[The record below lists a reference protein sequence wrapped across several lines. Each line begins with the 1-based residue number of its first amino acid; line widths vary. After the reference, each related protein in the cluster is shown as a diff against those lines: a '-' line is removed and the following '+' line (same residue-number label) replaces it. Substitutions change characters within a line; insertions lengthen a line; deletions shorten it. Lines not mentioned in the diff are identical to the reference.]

1 MRRYALLMIRML
13 AALGLA
19 MFAFANPTL
28 AQNDDDDDDDGTE
41 YGAFIYEGTVDDY
54 GDRPVEDLE
63 GLDSVRDD
71 DDDDDDNDNDDDR
84 DVWDVIGN
92 DDPEPDPLYGEDDE
106 DIDPTIDELTSE
118 PHVLVVHAD
127 DDPDSDVIAIG
138 AIEGDLDDEDGLMI
152 DLEEVDD
159 SGFEGR
165 AYFQPD
171 SDDNNDDDDDDNDDD
186 DGDDQTDVTVGIW
199 EVTAQGV

>member
-1 MRRYALLMIRML
+1 MRRHALLLIRML
-13 AALGLA
+13 AVLALA
-19 MFAFANPTL
+19 MFAFANPAL
-28 AQNDDDDDDDGTE
+28 AQDDDDDDTE

-54 GDRPVEDLE
+54 GDSPVEDLE
-63 GLDSVRDD
+63 GLEPTRDD
-71 DDDDDDNDNDDDR
+71 DDDDNDDDR

-118 PHVLVVHAD
+118 PHVLVIHAD
-127 DDPDSDVIAIG
+127 DNPDSDVIAIS

-171 SDDNNDDDDDDNDDD
+171 NDDDDDDDDGNDDD
-186 DGDDQTDVTVGIW
+186 DGDDQTDVTIGIW